1 MIRAACAAIGASLG
15 ALLQLRS
22 PVAAVANALA
32 AGEDDFGSASVTVC
46 PLCAL
51 PRGKQSLEPVC
62 PSCRAEP
69 PPWRAMVALG
79 PYEGAI
85 GSAVRQLKAGPWPE
99 LGGALGP
106 MLATQLARRLGAMMP
121 GLLVPRRASGSGSN
135 VDNPPV
141 TVLLVP
147 VPTHLSRVV
156 WRGIDHPRVIA
167 AAMRGE
173 LARQLPGA
181 DAEACAFLT
190 RKWGGKQ
197 QGYSAWRRRRRL
209 TNTMRVSVLG
219 ALRLRLLGSRLGQ
232 RGVGNAKRRAAARPV
247 IVAVVVDDVV
257 TTGSTARE
265 TLRAGRAAL
274 RRAGIRPTMW
284 VVATVTRVDLRSE

>member
-15 ALLQLRS
+15 ALMQLRS
-22 PVAAVANALA
+22 PVAAVADALA
-32 AGEDDFGSASVTVC
+32 AGEGDFGSASLTVC
-46 PLCAL
+46 PQCAL
-51 PRGKQSLEPVC
+51 PREKRSLEPLC
-62 PSCRAEP
+62 PACRTEP

-85 GSAVRQLKAGPWPE
+85 GSAVRRMKAGPWPE

-106 MLATQLARRLGAMMP
+106 LLATQLARRLSAMMP
-121 GLLVPRRASGSGSN
+121 GLLVPRRVSGAAGTAN
-135 VDNPPV
+135 TPPV
-141 TVLLVP
+141 TLLLVP

-167 AAMRGE
+167 TAMREE
-173 LARQLPGA
+173 LVRQLPGA
-181 DAEACAFLT
+181 EAETCAFLT
-190 RKWGGKQ
+190 RKWGAKQ

-219 ALRLRLLGSRLGQ
+219 ALRLRLLGRRLGPSV
-232 RGVGNAKRRAAARPV
+232 VGNAHQSAAAKRIV
-247 IVAVVVDDVV
+247 VAVVVDDVV